1 LSLCGASI
9 HNKYK
14 GRVIFD
20 LLHST
25 FRGDGVLND
34 GVLVKGIFLGEGFSG
49 VFRVSGEC
57 LSSGKTESNIV
68 VNFFLN
74 FTAFAFLD
82 DFLDG

>member
-1 LSLCGASI
+1 LSLFSSSVY
-9 HNKYK
+9 NKYK
-14 GRVIFD
+14 SRVIFD
-20 LLHST
+20 LLHGT
-25 FRGDGVLND
+25 FRGDGILND
-34 GVLVKGIFLGEGFSG
+34 GVLMKRIFLGKGFSR

-57 LSSGKTESNIV
+57 LSSRTTESNIV